1 MDKSSQ
7 PLFVEVLLPLAIPQT
22 YTYGVPVD
30 LVDKIKYGVRVEVP
44 LRRKLYSGL
53 VLEQHYDRPISK
65 LKHVISV
72 LDELPI
78 IRPHQIDFWKWMAG
92 YYSSH
97 LGEVMSVALPSG
109 LKLSSETKYVFNVAI
124 NLDELPLTDD
134 EYLIAEALSIQ
145 HELTT
150 DLIKDILDK
159 KTVYPVIK
167 RLMEYR
173 VLYIKE
179 ELQYRYKAKTEDY
192 VQLRPPYDKQLEVAM
207 DMASRSEKQ
216 QRALL
221 TIMSLAK
228 KQEWIRKKDIYE
240 KADIDSAVIAALK
253 KKEIITVE
261 AQEVSRL
268 SRGPSEKH
276 VLTELSKAQKVAHK
290 AIQTHHDAGR
300 VALLHGVTGSGK
312 TRIYIELINKVLAE
326 GGQVLLLLPE
336 IALTTQIV
344 GRLED
349 QVTGDLLVYHS
360 KINDQKRVEIW
371 KAALSSSHL
380 FVGARSSLFLP
391 FSDLKLIIIDEEH
404 DPSFKQD
411 SPSPRYNGRDSA
423 IMLAH
428 LTKAK
433 VLLGSATPSIES
445 RYNGD
450 LSKYGYIRLT
460 ERYGESV
467 LPEVQ
472 VVSLKECYKKG
483 LMRDNFSVPL
493 IDAIRETVAE
503 GEQVI
508 LFQNRRGYAPVQRC
522 NFCEWKAE
530 CPNCDV
536 SLTYHQSIGD
546 MKCHYCGFRQKKQ
559 EKCPDCGNEDMHLL
573 GAGTERIEEVLATH
587 LPEVRVARFDYDT
600 TRSKARQD
608 QILTDF
614 KLGNLDLIVG
624 TQMITKG
631 FDFDHISLVGVVNAD
646 SLLSY
651 PDFRAAERS
660 FQLLVQVAGRA
671 GRRSKPGRVIIQAF
685 DTDHPV
691 IKDVL
696 TYDYD
701 SFYKRELS
709 DRQISIFPP
718 YFYLIAVWLRH
729 KDLQK
734 TKAAAQKLTAML
746 KGKLGKRVQ
755 GPIDPP
761 LLRVRGAYQQ
771 VIYVRVEKDGKT
783 APKVKNLISKAQS
796 VMSKDKEVRQVRITV
811 DVDPY

>member
-1 MDKSSQ
+1 LNTSTQ

-22 YTYGVPVD
+22 YTYAVPVD
-30 LVDKIKYGVRVEVP
+30 LVDKIQYGVRVEVP

-53 VLEQHYDRPISK
+53 VLDQHHNRPISK
-65 LKHVISV
+65 IKHVVSV
-72 LDELPI
+72 LDDLPI
-78 IRPHQIDFWKWMAG
+78 IRPHQIDFWKWMG
-92 YYSSH
+92 SYYSSH

-124 NLDELPLTDD
+124 NLDGLPLTDD

-150 DLIKDILDK
+150 EQIKDILDK
-159 KTVYPVIK
+159 KTVYPIIK

-179 ELQYRYKAKTEDY
+179 ELQYRYKPKTEDY
-192 VQLRPPYDKQLEVAM
+192 VQLRPPYDKQLEVAL
-207 DMASRSEKQ
+207 DLASRSEKQ

-228 KQEWIRKKDIYE
+228 KHEWIRKKDIYK
-240 KADIDSAVIAALK
+240 KAGIDSSIIAALK
-253 KKEIITVE
+253 KKELITVE
-261 AQEVSRL
+261 PHEVSRL
-268 SRGPSEKH
+268 SRTTSKKH
-276 VLTELSKAQKVAHK
+276 LLTQLSNAQRVAYDD
-290 AIQTHHDAGR
+290 INSHHNDGR
-300 VALLHGVTGSGK
+300 VVLLHGITGSGK
-312 TRIYIELINKVLAE
+312 TRIYIELINNVLAQ
-326 GGQVLLLLPE
+326 GSQALLLLPE

-371 KAALSSSHL
+371 KAALTNSHL

-428 LTKAK
+428 LTDAK
-433 VLLGSATPSIES
+433 VVLGSATPSLES
-445 RYNGD
+445 RYN
-450 LSKYGYIRLT
+450 SHQNKYGYIHLK
-460 ERYGESV
+460 ERFGASV
-467 LPEVQ
+467 LPEVE

-493 IDAIRETVAE
+493 IDAIRDTVAV

-546 MKCHYCGFRQKKQ
+546 MKCHYCGFRQKKLD
-559 EKCPDCGNEDMHLL
+559 KCPDCGNEDMHLL

-587 LPEVRVARFDYDT
+587 LPEVRAARFDYDT
-600 TRSKARQD
+600 TRSKARLD

-614 KLGNLDLIVG
+614 RMGNLDLIVG

-631 FDFDHISLVGVVNAD
+631 FDFDHISLVGIINAD

-671 GRRSKPGRVIIQAF
+671 GRRSKPGKVIIQAF

-696 TYDYD
+696 TYDYE

-709 DRQISIFPP
+709 DRKISIFPP
-718 YFYLIAVWLRH
+718 FFYLVAVWLRH

-734 TKAAAQKLTAML
+734 TKSAAQKLADML
-746 KGKLGKRVQ
+746 KSKLGKRVQ
-755 GPIDPP
+755 GPVDPP
-761 LLRVRGAYQQ
+761 LMRVRGAYQQ
-771 VIYVRVEKDGKT
+771 VIYIRIEKDSKT
-783 APKVKNLISKAQS
+783 PQKVKTLISKAQS
-796 VMSKDKEVRQVRITV
+796 IISKDKEIRQVRITV

>member
-1 MDKSSQ
+1 M
-7 PLFVEVLLPLAIPQT
+7 
-22 YTYGVPVD
+22 PVD
-30 LVDKIKYGVRVEVP
+30 LVDKMKYGVRVEVP

-53 VLEQHYDRPISK
+53 VLGQHHNRPISK

-78 IRPHQIDFWKWMAG
+78 ITTHQIEFWRWMAT
-92 YYSSH
+92 YYSAH

-109 LKLSSETKYVFNVAI
+109 LKLSSETKYVYNVAI

-150 DLIKDILDK
+150 DLIRDILDK

-179 ELQYRYKAKTEDY
+179 ELQYRYKPKTEDY
-192 VQLRPPYDKQLEVAM
+192 VQLKAPYDSQLEVAM

-221 TIMSLAK
+221 TIMSLAN
-228 KQEWIRKKDIYE
+228 KQEWIRKKEIYE
-240 KADIDSAVIAALK
+240 KADVDAAVIAALK

-261 AQEVSRL
+261 AHEVSRL
-268 SRGPSEKH
+268 SGSKGERH
-276 VLTELSKAQKVAHK
+276 VLTELSKAQSAAHRQIK
-290 AIQTHHDAGR
+290 QHFDDNR
-300 VALLHGVTGSGK
+300 VVLLHGVTGSGK
-312 TRIYIELINKVLAE
+312 TRIYIELINKVLGA

-344 GRLED
+344 ARLED
-349 QVTGDLLVYHS
+349 QVAGELLVFHS

-371 KAALSSSHL
+371 KAALSDSHL

-391 FSDLKLIIIDEEH
+391 FTDLQLIIIDEEH

-423 IMLAH
+423 IMLGH
-428 LTKAK
+428 LTGAN
-433 VLLGSATPSIES
+433 VLLGSATPSLES
-445 RYNGD
+445 RYNGTQG
-450 LSKYGYIRLT
+450 KYGYVHLA
-460 ERYGESV
+460 ERYGASV
-467 LPEVQ
+467 LPEVE

-493 IDAIRETVAE
+493 IDAIRETVAV

-522 NFCEWKAE
+522 DFCEWKAE

-546 MKCHYCGFRQKKQ
+546 MKCHYCGYRQKKQ
-559 EKCPDCGNEDMHLL
+559 DKCPDCGNEDMHLL
-573 GAGTERIEEVLATH
+573 GAGTERIEEILATH

-614 KLGNLDLIVG
+614 RMRNLDLIVG

-631 FDFDHISLVGVVNAD
+631 FDFDHISLVGIINAD

-660 FQLLVQVAGRA
+660 FQMLVQVAGRA
-671 GRRSKPGRVIIQAF
+671 GRRSTPGRVIIQAF

-701 SFYKRELS
+701 TFFNREITE
-709 DRQISIFPP
+709 RQESVFPP
-718 YFYLIAVWLRH
+718 FYSLVAVWLRH
-729 KDLQK
+729 KDFKK
-734 TKAAAQKLTAML
+734 TKAAAEKLTDML
-746 KGKLGKRVQ
+746 KGKLGRRVQ
-755 GPIDPP
+755 GPVDPP
-761 LLRVRGAYQQ
+761 LLRVRGSYQQ
-771 VIYVRVEKDGKT
+771 VIYVRIEKDGKT
-783 APKVKNLISKAQS
+783 PHRVKTLIAKARS
-796 VMSKDKEVRQVRITV
+796 VLRKDKEVRQVRITV

>member
-1 MDKSSQ
+1 MDTSTQ

-22 YTYGVPVD
+22 YTYAVPVD

-53 VLEQHYDRPISK
+53 ILDQHHKRPISK

-72 LDELPI
+72 LDDIPI
-78 IRPHQIDFWKWMAG
+78 IAEHQIEFWTWMSR
-92 YYSSH
+92 YYAAH

-109 LKLSSETKYVFNVAI
+109 LKLSSETKYVYNTAI
-124 NLDELPLTDD
+124 DLDELSLSDD

-167 RLMEYR
+167 RLMEQR

-179 ELQYRYKAKTEDY
+179 ELQYRFKPKTEDY
-192 VQLRPPYDKQLEVAM
+192 VQLKPPYDKDLEVAM

-221 TIMSLAK
+221 TIMSAAK

-240 KADIDSAVIAALK
+240 KAGIDASVIAALK
-253 KKEIITVE
+253 KKGIIAVE
-261 AQEVSRL
+261 AKEISRL
-268 SRGPSEKH
+268 AGRTTVKH
-276 VLTELSKAQKVAHK
+276 DLTELSLAQRSAYDE
-290 AIQTHHDAGR
+290 IETHFTEGR

-312 TRIYIELINKVLAE
+312 TRIYIELINKVLE
-326 GGQVLLLLPE
+326 SGGQALLPLPE
-336 IALTTQIV
+336 IALTNQIV

-371 KAALSSSHL
+371 KAALSGSHL

-391 FSDLKLIIIDEEH
+391 FSDLQLIIIDEEH

-428 LTKAK
+428 LKGAK

-445 RYNGD
+445 RYNSD
-450 LSKYGYIRLT
+450 LRKYGYIHLT
-460 ERYGESV
+460 ERFGASV
-467 LPEVQ
+467 LPEIE

-493 IDAIRETVAE
+493 IDAIRETVSV

-546 MKCHYCGFRQKKQ
+546 MKCHYCGYRQKKRD
-559 EKCPDCGNEDMHLL
+559 KCPDCGNEDMHLL

-600 TRSKARQD
+600 TRNKARQD
-608 QILTDF
+608 QILADF
-614 KLGNLDLIVG
+614 HMGNLDLIVG

-631 FDFDHISLVGVVNAD
+631 FDFDHISLVGIINAD

-671 GRRSKPGRVIIQAF
+671 GRRATKGKVIIQAF

-691 IKDVL
+691 IRDVL
-696 TYDYD
+696 TYDYE
-701 SFYKRELS
+701 SFYKRELA
-709 DRQISIFPP
+709 DRKLSVFPP
-718 YFYLIAVWLRH
+718 LFSLIAVWLRH

-734 TKAAAQKLTAML
+734 TKAAALKLSDML
-746 KGKLGKRVQ
+746 KSKLGKRVQ

-771 VIYVRVEKDGKT
+771 VIYIRVEKELKT
-783 APKVKNLISKAQS
+783 SQRIKTLIAKAQS
-796 VMSKDKEVRQVRITV
+796 VLAKDKEVRQVRVTV